1 MPGELTRVA
10 AVGLCLLAMV
20 PPTAGCSKGHSESP
34 RSSSGTTSLASEME
48 LVHDHFGPIDL
59 VFTPDGKYLVT
70 WEPQPEQ
77 RDTTK
82 LYIWETRHWDPVGML
97 DLDENFNHEVD
108 VLPDNSILHGMMD
121 RGGGNFHQ
129 YRIVPPAIP
138 EDPVEPLPLKQTLV
152 ELRRRW
158 SDCSPDGRYEAY
170 RPLEDGIPSRTR
182 IVVTDLETGATA
194 ADFVPY
200 RGLAKV
206 QGFSPD
212 SRYLIF
218 NGTHDQGSARAAPR
232 SAEELPAEP
241 PMRIWDLAANR
252 ESPRWTEAPRGAG
265 KWRLLGFSSA
275 GRQMVCLDDQ
285 ATVWVVDFQ
294 TGTPVSQYELP
305 DGLANAT
312 LSPDGTM
319 LAFGSEDGQTTALDL
334 PTQRS
339 YSWDA
344 SSDINSRYVFS
355 PDSRYLVSSGS
366 EQSSMVLIW
375 ETAAIRRAMDHH
387 QR

>member
-20 PPTAGCSKGHSESP
+20 LPTAGCSNGNSESP
-34 RSSSGTTSLASEME
+34 RTSSGTTSLGSEME
-48 LVHDHFGPIDL
+48 LVHDHSGPIDL
-59 VFTPDGKYLVT
+59 VFTPDGRYLVT

-77 RDTTK
+77 RGITK
-82 LYIWETRHWDPVGML
+82 LYIWETRHWEPVGML

-108 VLPDNSILHGMMD
+108 ALPDNTILHGAMD
-121 RGGGNFHQ
+121 RSGGNFHQ
-129 YRIVPPAIP
+129 YRIVPPPIP
-138 EDPVEPLPLKQTLV
+138 EDPVEPPSLKQTPV

-170 RPLEDGIPSRTR
+170 RPVEDGIPSRTR
-182 IVVTDLETGATA
+182 IVVTDLETGKTA
-194 ADFVPY
+194 ADIVPY

-218 NGTHDQGSARAAPR
+218 SGTHAQRSTRAGSQ

-241 PMRIWDLAANR
+241 PMRIWDLASNR
-252 ESPRWTEAPRGAG
+252 ESPRWTDAPQGAE
-265 KWRLLGFSSA
+265 KWRLLGFDSG

-285 ATVWVVDFQ
+285 STVWVVDFQ
-294 TGTPVSQYELP
+294 TGAPVSQYELP
-305 DGLANAT
+305 DEPGNVALA
-312 LSPDGTM
+312 PDGTM
-319 LAFGSEDGQTTALDL
+319 LVYGTEDGQTTALDL

-339 YSWDA
+339 YNWDA
-344 SSDINSRYVFS
+344 YSDINSRYVFS

-366 EQSSMVLIW
+366 EQASMVLIW